1 MISRMESK
9 LKEIDGTVRIEKR
22 NQING
27 VNGIYKTIG
36 MHRLNWNRKC
46 STDLM
51 VELRAWNLWNQIQSI
66 QFQSN

>member
-1 MISRMESK
+1 MELSE
-9 LKEIDGTVRIEKR
+9 LKKR

-51 VELRAWNLWNQIQSI
+51 VELRAWKLWNRL
-66 QFQSN
+66 FQPN

>member
-1 MISRMESK
+1 MKLMELSE
-9 LKEIDGTVRIEKR
+9 LKKR

-27 VNGIYKTIG
+27 VNGIYKIIG

-51 VELRAWNLWNQIQSI
+51 VELRAWKLWNRL
-66 QFQSN
+66 FQPN